1 MKKVYHFIFLSI
13 VFIMTFIVVFPK
25 QKLYYFLQEKLV
37 AYNITLESEEVVSH
51 PFSLELKNTHILL
64 ANSKVASVKHLT
76 LTLVGAELLNVRSLG
91 TFKNMLPV
99 ADRID
104 AHLSLGEVAL
114 AQGSFGEIAA
124 VLDLDRKKLILQAK
138 MKQAVKNQYNTAF
151 AQFKKQGDMYVYELS
166 F

>member
-13 VFIMTFIVVFPK
+13 VFIMTFIIVFPK
-25 QKLYYFLQEKLV
+25 EKLYYFLQEKLV
-37 AYNITLESEEVVSH
+37 AYNVTLESEEVVSH

-114 AQGSFGEIAA
+114 AQGSFGE
-124 VLDLDRKKLILQAK
+124 R
-138 MKQAVKNQYNTAF
+138 
-151 AQFKKQGDMYVYELS
+151 
-166 F
+166 